1 MQGSSF
7 LRLEEK
13 AFSHFSLEKSSKRA
27 SPPHAPPHGGDVTA
41 HNHIVEKYQKQVEK
55 LGTGEMHA
63 GQNHEIVEKTDGM
76 HNQNRRKNPLK
87 LVGTMALEKEDAASQ
102 QGALRQA

>member
-7 LRLEEK
+7 LLLDEK

-41 HNHIVEKYQKQVEK
+41 PPRRSYIMVCSPHQRGGMIIISPPQPLPYGRENNHFAPLGERQVR
-55 LGTGEMHA
+55 G
-63 GQNHEIVEKTDGM
+63 
-76 HNQNRRKNPLK
+76 
-87 LVGTMALEKEDAASQ
+87 S
-102 QGALRQA
+102 

>member
-7 LRLEEK
+7 LLLDEK

-41 HNHIVEKYQKQVEK
+41 PARRSYTNVSSDHQRSGLIFLYRCAH
-55 LGTGEMHA
+55 TGPRTA
-63 GQNHEIVEKTDGM
+63 
-76 HNQNRRKNPLK
+76 
-87 LVGTMALEKEDAASQ
+87 
-102 QGALRQA
+102 